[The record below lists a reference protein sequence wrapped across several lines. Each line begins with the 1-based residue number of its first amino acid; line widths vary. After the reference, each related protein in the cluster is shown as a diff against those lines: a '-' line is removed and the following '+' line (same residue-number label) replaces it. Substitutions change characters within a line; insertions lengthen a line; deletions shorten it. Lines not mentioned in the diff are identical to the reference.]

1 MESTLITTT
10 KLIVGLGNPGPRYQ
24 HTRHNVGF
32 EVIDQITDRLEAK
45 KLVEKHRS
53 IIVFGTIGADE
64 IILAKPLTY
73 VNASGQAVAEL
84 VAQFDISLPQLCI
97 VHDDI
102 NLDLG
107 VLRIRRA
114 GSDGGHKG
122 MRSIVYKLSSQ
133 EFPRLRVG
141 IGKPDADP
149 IDYVLG
155 KFDADEREIVADAI
169 KRAADALQLMV
180 LKGIEA
186 AMNNYN
192 SRAEGQ
198 MG

>member
-1 MESTLITTT
+1 MESTFGTT

-24 HTRHNVGF
+24 NTRHNVGF
-32 EVIDQITDRLEAK
+32 EVIDQITERLEAK
-45 KLVEKHRS
+45 KIVEKHRS
-53 IIVFGTIGADE
+53 IIVFGTIGAHE

-73 VNASGQAVAEL
+73 VNASGQAVTEL
-84 VAQFDISLPQLCI
+84 VAQFDISLPQLC
-97 VHDDI
+97 VVYDDI

-122 MRSIVYKLSSQ
+122 MKSIIYKLNGQ

-141 IGKPDADP
+141 IGKPDSAP

-155 KFDADEREIVADAI
+155 KFAADEREIVEDAI

-180 LKGIEA
+180 LEGIEV

-192 SRAEGQ
+192 LRARYV
-198 MG
+198 

>member
-1 MESTLITTT
+1 MESTFGTT
-10 KLIVGLGNPGPRYQ
+10 KLIVGLGNPGPRYRN
-24 HTRHNVGF
+24 TRHNVGF
-32 EVIDQITDRLEAK
+32 EVIDQITERLEAK
-45 KLVEKHRS
+45 KIVEKHRS
-53 IIVFGTIGADE
+53 IIVFGTIGAHE

-73 VNASGQAVAEL
+73 VNASGQAVTEL
-84 VAQFDISLPQLCI
+84 VAQFDISLPQLC
-97 VHDDI
+97 VVYDDI

-122 MRSIVYKLSSQ
+122 MKSIIYKLNGQ

-141 IGKPDADP
+141 IGKPDSAP

-155 KFDADEREIVADAI
+155 KFAADEREIVEDAI

-180 LKGIEA
+180 LEGIEV

-192 SRAEGQ
+192 LRARYV
-198 MG
+198 

>member
-1 MESTLITTT
+1 MESTSVST

-24 HTRHNVGF
+24 HTRHNIGF
-32 EVIDQITDRLEAK
+32 EVIDQITNRLEDK
-45 KLVEKHRS
+45 KIVGKHRS
-53 IIVFGTIGADE
+53 IIVFGMIDSQE
-64 IILAKPLTY
+64 VILVKPLTY

-84 VAQFDISLPQLCI
+84 VSRFNISLPQLC
-97 VHDDI
+97 VVYDDI

-122 MRSIVYKLSSQ
+122 MKSIIYELSSQ

-141 IGKPDADP
+141 IGKPDSAP

-155 KFDADEREIVADAI
+155 RFNVDEREIVGDAI

-180 LKGIEA
+180 LEGIEA
-186 AMNNYN
+186 AMNHYN
-192 SRAEGQ
+192 
-198 MG
+198 

>member
-1 MESTLITTT
+1 MESTFGTT

-24 HTRHNVGF
+24 NTRHNVGF
-32 EVIDQITDRLEAK
+32 EVIDQITERLEAK
-45 KLVEKHRS
+45 KIVEKHRS
-53 IIVFGTIGADE
+53 IIVFGTIGAHE

-73 VNASGQAVAEL
+73 VNASGQAVTEL
-84 VAQFDISLPQLCI
+84 VAQFDISLPQLC
-97 VHDDI
+97 VVYDYI

-122 MRSIVYKLSSQ
+122 MKSIIYKLNGQ

-141 IGKPDADP
+141 IGKPDSAP

-155 KFDADEREIVADAI
+155 KFAADEREIVEDAI

-180 LKGIEA
+180 LEGIEV

-192 SRAEGQ
+192 LRARYV
-198 MG
+198 